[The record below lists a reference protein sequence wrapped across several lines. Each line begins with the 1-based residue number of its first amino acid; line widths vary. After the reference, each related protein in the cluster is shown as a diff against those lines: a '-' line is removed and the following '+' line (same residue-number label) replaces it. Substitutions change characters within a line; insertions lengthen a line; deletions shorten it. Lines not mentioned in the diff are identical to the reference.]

1 MELHTIVKNPE
12 RITSLNEIDGLL
24 KKIEACEKEINQK
37 CVVLVTQSRGKA
49 GFCSI
54 ESKNEAEGSIKNRGQ
69 YEWGVKYY
77 DKDYLSKLKE
87 SYSG

>member
-1 MELHTIVKNPE
+1 MEIHTMVKNPE
-12 RITSLNEIDGLL
+12 RITSLEEIDSLL

-54 ESKNEAEGSIKNRGQ
+54 ESKNEAEDSIKNRSR

-77 DKDYLSKLKE
+77 DKNYFLKLREQYPK
-87 SYSG
+87 